1 MELVRKNPIILI
13 PLALL
18 LAFLVFPLLEKKP
31 KKATKQA
38 AVAAKQFLSTGF
50 RDYDLLPAELKRR
63 MEELKQ
69 EDTLHQ
75 YYFYNFFETDDIN
88 RHFYLDDDPM
98 NTIFEAQPV
107 TNPEALELVE
117 ERLQEAGEKGV
128 IRAEHPNIWE
138 NIRDRETAK
147 RIYHQQIV
155 NYVFPEYE
163 ADFRQLRV
171 GILGDTIDYMKLRK
185 DEIVV
190 DSKTYH
196 LSEVDTPPQPVRGEN
211 YFHNALQKYLKEQ
224 LVYFQF
230 YDMSGVVHAEFTV
243 GGKASSPQIIEG
255 FSTRE
260 IDRDEAYKL
269 DGLMVKALN
278 NLKVRWNSGIKNGRN
293 VNTRVAMQF
302 HFSFDESG
310 VVKVDPSELQPATR
324 AF

>member
-1 MELVRKNPIILI
+1 MKMLKENPIVII

-31 KKATKQA
+31 EKATKQA
-38 AVAAKQFLSTGF
+38 AVATEQFPHTGF
-50 RDYDLLPAELKRR
+50 LDYDLLPTALKQR

-75 YYFYNFFETDDIN
+75 YYFYYFFETDDIN

-98 NTIFEAQPV
+98 NTIFESQLV
-107 TNPEALELVE
+107 TNQEALQLVE
-117 ERLQEAGEKGV
+117 ERMVEGKERGFSR
-128 IRAEHPNIWE
+128 INHPNIRE

-147 RIYHQQIV
+147 RLYHQQIV
-155 NYVFPEYE
+155 HYVFPEYE

-171 GILGDTIDYMKLRK
+171 GILGDTIDYMKLRE

-196 LSEVDTPPQPVRGEN
+196 LAEVDTQPQPVRGKD
-211 YFHNALQKYLKEQ
+211 YFHNALRKYLKEQ

-230 YDMSGVVHAEFTV
+230 YDMAGAVHAEFTV

-260 IDRDEAYKL
+260 TDRDEAYKL
-269 DGLMVKALN
+269 DGLIVKALN
-278 NLKVRWNSGIKNGRN
+278 NLKVRWNSGRKNGRN
-293 VNTRVAMQF
+293 VNTRVAMHF
-302 HFSFDESG
+302 NFSFDESG
-310 VVKVDPSELQPATR
+310 GVEVNCSELYPATK

>member
-1 MELVRKNPIILI
+1 MQWIKDNPIMFI

-31 KKATKQA
+31 KRPTKQA
-38 AVAAKQFLSTGF
+38 SVASEQFPSTGF
-50 RDYDLLPAELKRR
+50 PDYDLLPVEIKQR
-63 MEELKQ
+63 MEELKK
-69 EDTLHQ
+69 EDALHQ
-75 YYFYNFFETDDIN
+75 YYFYYFFETDDIN
-88 RHFYLDDDPM
+88 RHYYLDDDPM
-98 NTIFEAQPV
+98 NTIFEAQLV

-117 ERLQEAGEKGV
+117 ERLIEAEEKGV

-138 NIRDRETAK
+138 NIRDRETAR

-171 GILGDTIDYMKLRK
+171 GILGDTINYLKLRE

-196 LSEVDTPPQPVRGEN
+196 LSEVDTQPQPVRGED
-211 YFHNALQKYLKEQ
+211 YFHDALRKYLKEQ

-260 IDRDEAYKL
+260 TNRDEAYKL
-269 DGLMVKALN
+269 DGLIVKALN
-278 NLKVRWNSGIKNGRN
+278 NLKVRWNSGRKNERN

-310 VVKVDPSELQPATR
+310 VVKVDLSELYPATK